1 MKQRLSARHQLCGAA
16 CGNQTAPAASMHV
29 QKCQPKQATPC
40 CAAHLHPALV
50 VLVKAPGRH
59 SIIAV
64 SGHRVVD
71 AGGAGGGRQAAGHG
85 SGQQGRELV
94 VAAQGCVCIAG
105 GHAVVGALLLQLGLA
120 STLVV
125 PGGQPVGHGCIT
137 RGMGCRVGGLVM
149 QMRLLARQHISDTAH
164 LFPSQEGDIA
174 ARSAARLQVMGALS
188 HQALFGR

>member
-94 VAAQGCVCIAG
+94 VAAKGCVCIAG

-125 PGGQPVGHGCIT
+125 QGGQPAGDACAGGSREQQCKWDAWAEGDHAGLMLVRHLQVHRT
-137 RGMGCRVGGLVM
+137 LAGGL
-149 QMRLLARQHISDTAH
+149 QRA
-164 LFPSQEGDIA
+164 PS
-174 ARSAARLQVMGALS
+174 
-188 HQALFGR
+188 